1 MMQRPTEAGLGSW
14 GRFATRH
21 ALIGLGSNVPGKSSA
36 DCSSAPRRRTC
47 RLILMPVLLLLA
59 PALYAAE
66 PAVTGPMLG
75 HVDEHV
81 AHVWLRPGG
90 EAEVT
95 LTIRDPEGET
105 VFEERKEAGPERD
118 YCLNW
123 RANGLEPAKGYA
135 YALTWHSGGSES
147 APTGPWPLVTAPP
160 ADLPGRACLAF
171 GSCASEKFPAIW
183 ERMAVEG
190 AEAVF
195 FCGDTPYIDTSD
207 LAKNRQRHRAFLA
220 QPGLGELIRTR
231 PTLGTWDDHDFGAND
246 SDGSKVD
253 RETIRKVFTE
263 YRAHES
269 FGEDGEGI
277 YTTFRRGPVEVF
289 LIDARY
295 FSQTGP
301 SPVDSNKKTLLGPR
315 QWEWLKNA
323 VSASTA
329 PFKILATGMVWH
341 DKPNREKDDWQTYA
355 HEREA
360 LFDFLAEKKIEGVV
374 LLGGDVHVSLLL
386 EHLAKERLG
395 YPLFEYVVS
404 PLHDSVIPSLVP
416 AKDRRLRWSS
426 VEPNVFL
433 RMVADTTGD
442 VPTLTSTWIKMDGTR
457 LHEHVIRLEPMP
469 K

>member
-1 MMQRPTEAGLGSW
+1 MA
-14 GRFATRH
+14 
-21 ALIGLGSNVPGKSSA
+21 
-36 DCSSAPRRRTC
+36 C
-47 RLILMPVLLLLA
+47 RLILMLFALLVA
-59 PALYAAE
+59 PAAQAAP

-75 HVDEHV
+75 HVDERV
-81 AHVWLRPGG
+81 AHVWLRPAG

-95 LTIRDPEGET
+95 LTVRDPDGK
-105 VFEERKEAGPERD
+105 VAFEERKAADAQRD
-118 YCLNW
+118 FCITW
-123 RANGLEPAKGYA
+123 RADGLEPATGYA
-135 YALTWHSGGSES
+135 YAFTWHSGGGDS
-147 APTGPWPLVTAPP
+147 APTGPWPFRTAPA

-183 ERMAVEG
+183 QRMAVEG

-195 FCGDTPYIDTSD
+195 FCGDTPYIDNSD
-207 LAKNRQRHRAFLA
+207 KAKNRQRHRAFLA
-220 QPGLGELIRTR
+220 QPGLAEFIRTR

-246 SDGSKVD
+246 SDATKVD
-253 RETIRKVFTE
+253 RETIRQVFTE
-263 YRAHES
+263 YRALET
-269 FGEDGEGI
+269 FGADGEGI

-301 SPVDSNKKTLLGPR
+301 SPVDAQKKTLLGKR
-315 QWEWLKNA
+315 QLEWLKA
-323 VSASTA
+323 RLSASTA
-329 PFKILATGMVWH
+329 PFKVLATGMVWH
-341 DKPNREKDDWQTYA
+341 DKPNKEKDDWQTYA

-360 LFDFLAEKKIEGVV
+360 LFDFLAENKIGGVV

-386 EHLAKERLG
+386 EHLPAERLG

-416 AKDRRLRWSS
+416 TKDKRLLWSA

-433 RMVADTTGD
+433 RMVADTTGEM
-442 VPTLTSTWIKMDGTR
+442 PTLTSTWIKMDGKR
-457 LHEHVIRLEPMP
+457 LHEHVITLPPRA

>member
-1 MMQRPTEAGLGSW
+1 MRRLLICVLGM
-14 GRFATRH
+14 
-21 ALIGLGSNVPGKSSA
+21 SA
-36 DCSSAPRRRTC
+36 
-47 RLILMPVLLLLA
+47 LLA
-59 PALYAAE
+59 GRPAAHAAP

-81 AHVWLRPGG
+81 AHVWLRPAG

-95 LTIRDPEGET
+95 LTVRDPDGKT
-105 VFEERKEAGPERD
+105 VFEERKAAEAGRD
-118 YCLNW
+118 YCISW
-123 RANGLEPAKGYA
+123 RADGLEPATGYA
-135 YALTWHSGGSES
+135 YAFTWHSGGGDS
-147 APTGPWPLVTAPP
+147 APAGPWPFRTAPP
-160 ADLPGRACLAF
+160 ADLPGRASLAF

-183 ERMAVEG
+183 ERMAIEG
-190 AEAVF
+190 AEAICL
-195 FCGDTPYIDTSD
+195 CGDTPYIDSSD

-220 QPGLGELIRTR
+220 QPGLAEFIRTR

-246 SDGSKVD
+246 SDATKVD
-253 RETIRKVFTE
+253 RETIRQVFTE
-263 YRAHES
+263 YRALET
-269 FGEDGEGI
+269 FGADGEGI

-301 SPVDSNKKTLLGPR
+301 SPVDAQKKTLLGKR
-315 QWEWLKNA
+315 QLEWLKA
-323 VSASTA
+323 RLSASTA
-329 PFKILATGMVWH
+329 PFKVLATGMVWH
-341 DKPNREKDDWQTYA
+341 DKPNKEKDDWQTYA

-360 LFDFLAEKKIEGVV
+360 LFDFLAENKIGGVV

-386 EHLAKERLG
+386 EHLPAERLG

-416 AKDRRLRWSS
+416 TKDKRLLWSA

-433 RMVADTTGD
+433 RMVADTTGEM
-442 VPTLTSTWIKMDGTR
+442 PTLTSTWIKMDGKR
-457 LHEHVIRLEPMP
+457 LHEHVITLPPRA